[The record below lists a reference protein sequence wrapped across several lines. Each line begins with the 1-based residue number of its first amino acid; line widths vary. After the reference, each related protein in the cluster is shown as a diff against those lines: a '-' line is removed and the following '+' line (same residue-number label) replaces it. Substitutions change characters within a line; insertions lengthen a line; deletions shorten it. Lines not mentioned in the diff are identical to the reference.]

1 MGVERTRQMGHSRPE
16 RAARMAPPLSW
27 RFSSPRG
34 GADRLYRGL
43 LACASRG
50 GMSGLRHLG
59 PSLAGP
65 ALMGLILL
73 AFSTLGAAPAQAQTV
88 TTLVSNTDF
97 GVLSAG
103 VANIQAQ
110 SFTTGANGAGYEI
123 SEIRIRVL
131 SLPLV
136 LPDNSV
142 KLRADDGGKPGG
154 LVADLMDP
162 ATFVGANQSNTF
174 TVPEGT
180 ILDPQTTYWVVVNEG
195 VEVGSTF
202 SYTATTFD
210 SQTGEAGW
218 SIGNGYLWKSAPNQD
233 WSSSD
238 NALLIAVRG
247 LPGTPPGATDATLSE
262 IVVNKKEVNDRGDE
276 IVLEPAFS
284 SDRTSYSFVVGRESS
299 LFLTVRTTH
308 PRATVRI
315 FEGRLSHLET
325 PPHLEGEVRHYAEL
339 MVQSL
344 GGGRWSIEFNPSEG
358 RYWIDVTVTSADE
371 EHQVNYRLD
380 YLARGRPPSLL
391 WALIAPH
398 GSRGTL
404 DRVTLKYD
412 KILRP
417 DGPDPDNP
425 LAPPASAF
433 SVEVEGQFVA
443 VTKTQINAEYLQL
456 RLARELT
463 SQEQQVTVGYARPA
477 TNPVQTNIGG
487 LAFDFT
493 DYPVDVSRAPT
504 TNNSE
509 LSVADAEVTE
519 GDGTMDFVVTL
530 APEQRPPAWVDY
542 ATADGTARAGE
553 DYRAT
558 SGRVKFQKMETTKTV
573 SVPIINDAVEEDGE
587 TFTLVLSDPD
597 GALIADG
604 EATGT
609 IVDDGDE
616 GVQPPRPPQN
626 TGTELFSE
634 TMTVGYNYINT
645 WAGYDDGSV
654 GDLQIGMLPETG
666 FSFGGTPYTV
676 KQVTN
681 VDPDARDSDAGQLA
695 LKLSGTLTQADAA
708 PLDLYIGN
716 TRFALAEADHY
727 LGNRN
732 HRAWD
737 DSGLVLRSGS
747 TILVRI
753 VDRRPAMTG
762 TFQNVPRNHNSPF
775 TFEVHFSE
783 EVVVSAETLRD
794 HAFAVTNGEVTGAR
808 QLNPP
813 STMAWEIAVASFS
826 EEAVTLVLPETT
838 DCAAAGAI
846 CTEDGRPLSAK
857 ISAMVEGPPAA
868 ESLPDLTVSV
878 ESVPTTHDGTSAF
891 DVRLAFSE
899 ELADDFSYKTLRD
912 HAFTVTH
919 GAVTGARRLTPASN
933 IGWEITVE
941 PAGRADVTLALPAT
955 TDCDAAGAICTE
967 DERMLAATLVAT
979 VEGPAA
985 AEPLPDLTVSV
996 QRVPGTHD
1004 GTSAFDI
1011 RLAFS
1016 EELAADFSYTTL
1028 RDDAFTVTH
1037 GAVTGARRLN
1047 PPSNIAWEITVAP
1060 TGSDAVTLVLRATTD
1075 CADDGAIC
1083 TEDGRM
1089 LAHSPPVTI
1098 PGPPVEVSVADA
1110 RVEEGAGAVLAFVVT
1125 LERAV
1130 SGVVTVGY
1138 ATSDGSALAGVDYTA
1153 ASETLTF
1160 AAGES
1165 SQTIEVAVLDD
1176 AHDEGEE
1183 TMALTLSNASSG
1195 ARITDAEATGTIVN
1209 ADPLPRALLARFGR
1223 TAAVHVVE
1231 HVEERLQAPR
1241 EPGFRGRFAG
1251 RELRRGM
1258 ERDMALSFLRELGGM
1273 GGVNPAGVH
1282 GAGMHSPGA
1291 HGPRSGTPGTR
1302 MAGAAPL
1309 GAVGLAGGG
1318 VPMGA
1323 AAGSLATAP
1332 GMGAAASPMGTGPAG
1347 GLGGSGLLQMGF
1359 GGGDMLTGSAF
1370 AMNRETHGGILSFWS
1385 RGAQSRFAGRDGAL
1399 SLGGDVRTTMF
1410 GADYARGPLV
1420 AGLSLS
1426 HSRGLGEYAGVTGG
1440 QVASAVTGLYP
1451 WLGYQV
1457 TDRVSVWGVT
1467 GYGAGG
1473 MLLTP
1478 ETGAALESGLSM
1490 AMAAAGTRGELI
1502 AGGAGGFELAFK
1514 ADALWVGTAID
1525 GVDGPTGR
1533 LAATAA
1539 AVTRFRTGLEGSRD
1553 YTLAG
1558 RLSLTPSVEVGLRQD
1573 GGDAETGAGMDLGAG
1588 LVVSD
1593 SSTGLAVDVRVRTLL
1608 VHQAEGFR
1616 ERGMAVSLSYNPTP
1630 STPLG
1635 VTARVA
1641 PSWGGEAASGAE
1653 ALWGRETMAGMARGG
1668 VADGTRLDA
1677 EVGYGLPVGSRFV
1690 GTPTVGVGTS
1700 AYGRDYRLGYRLG
1713 ALGGAGTTVEF
1724 GVDAQRR
1731 ESPLVGGTDHGA
1743 RAQATVGW

>member
-1 MGVERTRQMGHSRPE
+1 
-16 RAARMAPPLSW
+16 
-27 RFSSPRG
+27 
-34 GADRLYRGL
+34 
-43 LACASRG
+43 
-50 GMSGLRHLG
+50 
-59 PSLAGP
+59 
-65 ALMGLILL
+65 MGLILL

-88 TTLVSNTDF
+88 TTLVSNTGF

-123 SEIRIRVL
+123 SEIQI
-131 SLPLV
+131 LV
-136 LPDNSV
+136 FSAPSNPPDNSV
-142 KLRADDGGKPGG
+142 KLRIDNGSGKPGG

-174 TVPEGT
+174 TVREGT

-218 SIGNGYLWKSAPNQD
+218 SIGNGYLSKSAPNQD

-262 IVVNKKEVNDRGDE
+262 IVVNKKEGNDRGDE

-284 SDRTSYSFVVGRESS
+284 SDRTSYSFVVGINSS

-344 GGGRWSIEFNPSEG
+344 GGGRWSIDFNPSEG

-463 SQEQQVTVGYARPA
+463 SQEQQVTLGYARPA

-558 SGRVKFQKMETTKTV
+558 SGRVKFRKRETTKTV

-899 ELADDFSYKTLRD
+899 ELADDFSYETLRD

-919 GAVTGARRLTPASN
+919 GEVTGARRLNPPSN
-933 IGWEITVE
+933 IGWEITVA

-1004 GTSAFDI
+1004 GTSAFDV

-1089 LAHSPPVTI
+1089 LAHSTPVTI

-1731 ESPLVGGTDHGA
+1731 ERPLVGGTDHGA

>member
-1 MGVERTRQMGHSRPE
+1 
-16 RAARMAPPLSW
+16 
-27 RFSSPRG
+27 
-34 GADRLYRGL
+34 
-43 LACASRG
+43 
-50 GMSGLRHLG
+50 
-59 PSLAGP
+59 
-65 ALMGLILL
+65 MGLILL

-88 TTLVSNTDF
+88 TTTLVSNTGAVL
-97 GVLSAG
+97 GVGAS
-103 VANIQAQ
+103 NIQAQ
-110 SFTTGANGAGYEI
+110 SFRTGASAAGYEI
-123 SEIRIRVL
+123 TDIRIRVL
-131 SLPLV
+131 SFPLV

-162 ATFVGANQSNTF
+162 ATFRGGHQTNTF

-180 ILDPQTTYWVVVNEG
+180 ILDPETTYWVVVNEG
-195 VEVGSTF
+195 VAVGETL
-202 SYTATTFD
+202 SYTATAGD
-210 SQTGEAGW
+210 SHTGEAGW
-218 SIGNGYLWKSAPNQD
+218 SIGNGFLSKSLPSQD

-238 NALLIAVRG
+238 NALLIHVRG
-247 LPGTPPGATDATLSE
+247 RVVPPPDPTDATLSE
-262 IVVNKKEVNDRGDE
+262 IVVNKKEDNDRGDE
-276 IVLEPAFS
+276 IALEPAFS
-284 SDRTSYSFVVGRESS
+284 SDRTSYSFVVGINSS
-299 LFLTVRTTH
+299 SFLTVRTTH

-325 PPHLEGEVRHYAEL
+325 PPHLEGEVRHYDEVVAD
-339 MVQSL
+339 SL

-380 YLARGRPPSLL
+380 YLARGRPPNLL

-398 GSRGTL
+398 GRSGTL

-433 SVEVEGQFVA
+433 SVEVEGEPVP
-443 VTKTQINAEYLQL
+443 VTRTQINAEYLQL
-456 RLARELT
+456 RLAREL
-463 SQEQQVTVGYARPA
+463 SPQEQQVTVSYTRPA

-493 DYPVDVSRAPT
+493 DYPVDVSRVPT
-504 TNNSE
+504 TGNSK

-519 GDGTMDFVVTL
+519 GEGTMDFVVTL
-530 APEQRPPAWVDY
+530 APAQQPPSWVHY

-558 SGRVKFQKMETTKTV
+558 SGRVEFEAMETTKTV
-573 SVPIINDAVEEDGE
+573 SVPIINDAVREDGE
-587 TFTLVLSDPD
+587 TFTLVLSDHE

-609 IVDDGDE
+609 ILDDGDE

-634 TMTVGYNYINT
+634 TMTVGYDFNNT
-645 WAGYDDGSV
+645 WAGYDDGS
-654 GDLQIGMLPETG
+654 GGNSQIGMLPETG
-666 FSFGGTPYTV
+666 FSFGGTGYTV
-676 KQVTN
+676 EQVTN
-681 VDPDARDSDAGQLA
+681 SDSGELR
-695 LKLSGTLTQADAA
+695 LKLNGLLTQEDAA

-716 TRFALAEADHY
+716 TLFGLAGAHRY
-727 LGNRN
+727 FGNRN
-732 HRAWD
+732 FRAWN

-762 TFQNVPRNHNSPF
+762 TFENVPRNHNSPF

-813 STMAWEIAVASFS
+813 STMAWEITVASFS

-878 ESVPTTHDGTSAF
+878 ESAPRTHDGTSAF

-1004 GTSAFDI
+1004 GTGAFDI

-1016 EELAADFSYTTL
+1016 EELAADFSYRTL

-1089 LAHSPPVTI
+1089 LAHSTPVTI

-1130 SGVVTVGY
+1130 SGAVTVNY

>member
-1 MGVERTRQMGHSRPE
+1 
-16 RAARMAPPLSW
+16 
-27 RFSSPRG
+27 
-34 GADRLYRGL
+34 
-43 LACASRG
+43 
-50 GMSGLRHLG
+50 
-59 PSLAGP
+59 
-65 ALMGLILL
+65 MGLVVL
-73 AFSTLGAAPAQAQTV
+73 AFAALAAAPAQAQTV

-110 SFTTGANGAGYEI
+110 SFRTGASSDGYEI
-123 SEIRIRVL
+123 SEIQIL
-131 SLPLV
+131 IFSAPSNP
-136 LPDNSV
+136 PDNSV

-162 ATFVGANQSNTF
+162 ATFRGANGSNTF
-174 TVPEGT
+174 TVREGT

-276 IVLEPAFS
+276 IALEPAFS

-433 SVEVEGQFVA
+433 LVDVEGGPVP
-443 VTKTQINAEYLQL
+443 VTGTQINAEYLQL

-463 SQEQQVTVGYARPA
+463 SQEQQVTVSYTRPA

-558 SGRVKFQKMETTKTV
+558 SGRVKFRKMETTKTV

-587 TFTLVLSDPD
+587 TFTLVLSDPE

-609 IVDDGDE
+609 ILDDGDE

-634 TMTVGYNYINT
+634 TMTVGYNPDND

-681 VDPDARDSDAGQLA
+681 VDPDARDFDAGQLA
-695 LKLSGTLTQADAA
+695 LRLSGTLTQADAA

-716 TRFALAEADHY
+716 TRFALAEADSYH
-727 LGNRN
+727 LGRN

-762 TFQNVPRNHNSPF
+762 TFQNVPPNHNSPF

-878 ESVPTTHDGTSAF
+878 ESAPRTHDGTSAF

-899 ELADDFSYKTLRD
+899 ELADDFSYETLRD

-1098 PGPPVEVSVADA
+1098 PGPPVEVAVADA

-1138 ATSDGSALAGVDYTA
+1138 ATSDGSAQAGVDYTA

-1183 TMALTLSNASSG
+1183 TLTLTLSHASSG

-1231 HVEERLQAPR
+1231 HVEERIAAPR

-1258 ERDMALSFLRELGGM
+1258 EREVALSFLNRLGGLA
-1273 GGVNPAGVH
+1273 GNPL
-1282 GAGMHSPGA
+1282 GAGA
-1291 HGPRSGTPGTR
+1291 HGPRSG
-1302 MAGAAPL
+1302 AP
-1309 GAVGLAGGG
+1309 AAGGASLG
-1318 VPMGA
+1318 MGGFAGGRAPMATGGAMDGAWRGGSGGSMA
-1323 AAGSLATAP
+1323 AAGGLMSVGATGP
-1332 GMGAAASPMGTGPAG
+1332 MGGAAGLGGAGTMSGAAGPAG
-1347 GLGGSGLLQMGF
+1347 GMLQMGLV
-1359 GGGDMLTGSAF
+1359 GGDPLTGSAF
-1370 AMNRETHGGILSFWS
+1370 SMNRESRGGILSFWS
-1385 RGAQSRFAGRDGAL
+1385 RGARSHFAGREGT
-1399 SLGGDVRTTMF
+1399 LGLNGDVRTTMF
-1410 GADYARGPLV
+1410 GADYAKGPLV

-1426 HSRGLGEYAGVTGG
+1426 NSRGLGEYTGVAAGEVL
-1440 QVASAVTGLYP
+1440 SSVTGLYP
-1451 WLGYQV
+1451 WLGYKA
-1457 TDRVSVWGVT
+1457 TDRITVWGVG
-1467 GYGAGG
+1467 GYGGG
-1473 MLLTP
+1473 GLLLTP
-1478 ETGAALESGLSM
+1478 QGGPALESGLSM
-1490 AMAAAGTRGELI
+1490 KMAAAGTRGELV
-1502 AGGAGGFELAFK
+1502 AGGASGFELAFK

-1525 GVDGPTGR
+1525 GVDGPAGR
-1533 LAATAA
+1533 LAATDA
-1539 AVTRFRTGLEGSRD
+1539 AVTRFRTGLEGSRA

-1558 RLSLTPSVEVGLRQD
+1558 RLSLTPSVEVGLRHD
-1573 GGDAETGAGMDLGAG
+1573 GGDAETGAGMDVGAG
-1588 LVVSD
+1588 LIVSD
-1593 SSTGLAVDVRVRTLL
+1593 QSTGLAVDVRVRTLL

-1616 ERGMAVSLSYNPTP
+1616 ERGVALSLSYNPTP

-1635 VTARVA
+1635 FNARVA
-1641 PSWGGEAASGAE
+1641 PSWGGEATSGAE
-1653 ALWGRETMAGMARGG
+1653 ALWGRETMAGMAHRGLAQG
-1668 VADGTRLDA
+1668 NRLDG
-1677 EVGYGLPVGSRFV
+1677 EVGYGLPLGRRFV
-1690 GTPTVGVGTS
+1690 GTPRFGVGTS
-1700 AYGRDYRLGYRLG
+1700 AHGRDYRFGYGLGVLNQGDARFEL
-1713 ALGGAGTTVEF
+1713 

-1731 ESPLVGGTDHGA
+1731 ESPMQGGASNGVLG
-1743 RAQATVGW
+1743 RATLGW

>member
-1 MGVERTRQMGHSRPE
+1 
-16 RAARMAPPLSW
+16 
-27 RFSSPRG
+27 
-34 GADRLYRGL
+34 
-43 LACASRG
+43 
-50 GMSGLRHLG
+50 
-59 PSLAGP
+59 
-65 ALMGLILL
+65 MGLILL

-88 TTLVSNTDF
+88 
-97 GVLSAG
+97 
-103 VANIQAQ
+103 
-110 SFTTGANGAGYEI
+110 
-123 SEIRIRVL
+123 
-131 SLPLV
+131 
-136 LPDNSV
+136 
-142 KLRADDGGKPGG
+142 
-154 LVADLMDP
+154 
-162 ATFVGANQSNTF
+162 
-174 TVPEGT
+174 
-180 ILDPQTTYWVVVNEG
+180 
-195 VEVGSTF
+195 
-202 SYTATTFD
+202 
-210 SQTGEAGW
+210 
-218 SIGNGYLWKSAPNQD
+218 
-233 WSSSD
+233 
-238 NALLIAVRG
+238 
-247 LPGTPPGATDATLSE
+247 ATDATLSE
-262 IVVNKKEVNDRGDE
+262 IVVQKRQGGAPGDE
-276 IVLEPAFS
+276 IALEPAFS
-284 SDRTSYSFVVGRESS
+284 SDRTSYSFVVGRESTG
-299 LFLTVRTTH
+299 FLTVRTAH
-308 PRATVRI
+308 PRATVR
-315 FEGRLSHLET
+315 FFVTRLSHLDESGLT
-325 PPHLEGEVRHYAEL
+325 TTDVIANYYEVEFVTSSRGWA
-339 MVQSL
+339 VADRSQSL
-344 GGGRWSIEFNPSEG
+344 RRPLLDRRDGDFGGRRTPSELQS
-358 RYWIDVTVTSADE
+358 WTI
-371 EHQVNYRLD
+371 
-380 YLARGRPPSLL
+380 LARGRPPNLL

-433 SVEVEGQFVA
+433 LVDVEGGPVP
-443 VTKTQINAEYLQL
+443 VTGTQINAEYLQL

-463 SQEQQVTVGYARPA
+463 SQEQQVTLGYARPA

-504 TNNSE
+504 TGNSK

-530 APEQRPPAWVDY
+530 APAQQPPAWVHY

-553 DYRAT
+553 DYRAR
-558 SGRVKFQKMETTKTV
+558 SGRVKFEAMETTKTV

-609 IVDDGDE
+609 ILDDGDE

-645 WAGYDDGSV
+645 WAGYDDGSG

-732 HRAWD
+732 YRAWD

-762 TFQNVPRNHNSPF
+762 TFENVPRNHNSPF

-899 ELADDFSYKTLRD
+899 ELADDFSYETLRD

-919 GAVTGARRLTPASN
+919 GEVTGARRLNPPSN
-933 IGWEITVE
+933 IGWEITVA

-1004 GTSAFDI
+1004 GTSAFDV

>member
-1 MGVERTRQMGHSRPE
+1 
-16 RAARMAPPLSW
+16 
-27 RFSSPRG
+27 
-34 GADRLYRGL
+34 
-43 LACASRG
+43 
-50 GMSGLRHLG
+50 
-59 PSLAGP
+59 
-65 ALMGLILL
+65 MGLILL

-88 TTLVSNTDF
+88 
-97 GVLSAG
+97 
-103 VANIQAQ
+103 
-110 SFTTGANGAGYEI
+110 
-123 SEIRIRVL
+123 
-131 SLPLV
+131 
-136 LPDNSV
+136 
-142 KLRADDGGKPGG
+142 
-154 LVADLMDP
+154 
-162 ATFVGANQSNTF
+162 
-174 TVPEGT
+174 
-180 ILDPQTTYWVVVNEG
+180 
-195 VEVGSTF
+195 
-202 SYTATTFD
+202 
-210 SQTGEAGW
+210 
-218 SIGNGYLWKSAPNQD
+218 
-233 WSSSD
+233 
-238 NALLIAVRG
+238 
-247 LPGTPPGATDATLSE
+247 ATDATLSE
-262 IVVNKKEVNDRGDE
+262 IVVNKKEGNDRGDE

-284 SDRTSYSFVVGRESS
+284 SDRTSYSFVVGYESS
-299 LFLTVRTTH
+299 SFVTVRTTH
-308 PRATVRI
+308 PRATVT
-315 FEGRLSHLET
+315 FFVGWQSHR
-325 PPHLEGEVRHYAEL
+325 EGEPAQYFEAI
-339 MVQSL
+339 VQSL
-344 GGGRWSIEFNPSEG
+344 GGGRWWININPFEG
-358 RYWIDVTVTSADE
+358 RYWINVTVTSADG

-380 YLARGRPPSLL
+380 YLARGRPPNLL

-433 SVEVEGQFVA
+433 RVEVEGRHTE
-443 VTKTQINAEYLQL
+443 VTRTQINAEYLQL
-456 RLARELT
+456 RLAREL
-463 SQEQQVTVGYARPA
+463 SPQEQQVTLSYARPA

-558 SGRVKFQKMETTKTV
+558 SGRVKFRKRETTKTV

-634 TMTVGYNYINT
+634 TMTVGYDTDNT
-645 WAGYDDGSV
+645 WAGYHDGSGGV
-654 GDLQIGMLPETG
+654 DQIGMLPRTD
-666 FSFGGTPYTV
+666 FSFGDTDYMV
-676 KQVTN
+676 QEVTN
-681 VDPDARDSDAGQLA
+681 SDSGEVRLR
-695 LKLSGTLTQADAA
+695 LSGELTQEDAA

-716 TRFALAEADHY
+716 TPFGLAEADIY
-727 LGNRN
+727 RRGANL
-732 HRAWD
+732 RAWGN
-737 DSGLVLRSGS
+737 SGLVLPSGS

-838 DCAAAGAI
+838 DCAAAGGI

-878 ESVPTTHDGTSAF
+878 ESAPRTHDGTSAF
-891 DVRLAFSE
+891 DVRLVFSE
-899 ELADDFSYKTLRD
+899 ELADDFSYETLRD

-933 IGWEITVE
+933 IGWEITVA

-1004 GTSAFDI
+1004 GTSAFDV

-1089 LAHSPPVTI
+1089 LAHSTPVTI

-1130 SGVVTVGY
+1130 SGVLTVGY

-1241 EPGFRGRFAG
+1241 EPGFRARFAG

>member
-1 MGVERTRQMGHSRPE
+1 
-16 RAARMAPPLSW
+16 
-27 RFSSPRG
+27 
-34 GADRLYRGL
+34 
-43 LACASRG
+43 
-50 GMSGLRHLG
+50 
-59 PSLAGP
+59 
-65 ALMGLILL
+65 MGLILL
-73 AFSTLGAAPAQAQTV
+73 AFSTLGAAPAQAQ
-88 TTLVSNTDF
+88 
-97 GVLSAG
+97 
-103 VANIQAQ
+103 
-110 SFTTGANGAGYEI
+110 I
-123 SEIRIRVL
+123 SV
-131 SLPLV
+131 
-136 LPDNSV
+136 
-142 KLRADDGGKPGG
+142 
-154 LVADLMDP
+154 
-162 ATFVGANQSNTF
+162 
-174 TVPEGT
+174 
-180 ILDPQTTYWVVVNEG
+180 
-195 VEVGSTF
+195 
-202 SYTATTFD
+202 
-210 SQTGEAGW
+210 
-218 SIGNGYLWKSAPNQD
+218 
-233 WSSSD
+233 
-238 NALLIAVRG
+238 
-247 LPGTPPGATDATLSE
+247 TDATLSE

-276 IVLEPAFS
+276 IALEPAFS

-433 SVEVEGQFVA
+433 SVEVEGEPVP
-443 VTKTQINAEYLQL
+443 VTRTQINAEFLQL
-456 RLARELT
+456 RLAREL
-463 SQEQQVTVGYARPA
+463 SPQEQQVTVSYTRPA

-493 DYPVDVSRAPT
+493 DYPVEVSRAPT
-504 TNNSE
+504 TGNSK

-519 GDGTMDFVVTL
+519 GEGTMDFVVTL
-530 APEQRPPAWVDY
+530 APAKRPPAWVHY

-558 SGRVKFQKMETTKTV
+558 SGRVKFRKMETTKTV

-587 TFTLVLSDPD
+587 TFTLVLSDPE

-609 IVDDGDE
+609 ILDDGDE

-634 TMTVGYNYINT
+634 TMTVGYDFNNT
-645 WAGYDDGSV
+645 WAGYDDGS
-654 GDLQIGMLPETG
+654 GGNSQIGMLPETG
-666 FSFGGTPYTV
+666 FSFGGTGYTV
-676 KQVTN
+676 EQVTN
-681 VDPDARDSDAGQLA
+681 SDSGELR
-695 LKLSGTLTQADAA
+695 LKLNGLLTQEDAA

-716 TRFALAEADHY
+716 TLFGLAGADRY
-727 LGNRN
+727 FGNRN
-732 HRAWD
+732 FRAWN

-762 TFQNVPRNHNSPF
+762 TFENVPRNHNSPF

-813 STMAWEIAVASFS
+813 STMAWEITVASFS

-838 DCAAAGAI
+838 DCAAAGGI

-878 ESVPTTHDGTSAF
+878 ESAPRTHDGTSAF

-899 ELADDFSYKTLRD
+899 ELADDFSYETLRD

-1004 GTSAFDI
+1004 GTGAFDI

-1016 EELAADFSYTTL
+1016 EELAADFSYRTL

-1075 CADDGAIC
+1075 CADAGAIC

-1089 LAHSPPVTI
+1089 LAHSTPVTI

-1130 SGVVTVGY
+1130 SGAVTVNY
-1138 ATSDGSALAGVDYTA
+1138 ATSDGSAQAGVDYTA

-1165 SQTIEVAVLDD
+1165 SRTIEVAVLDD

-1223 TAAVHVVE
+1223 TAAMHVVE

-1241 EPGFRGRFAG
+1241 TPGFRGRFAG

-1258 ERDMALSFLRELGGM
+1258 ERDMALSFLNQLGGM
-1273 GGVNPAGVH
+1273 AGVNPAGVH

>member
-1 MGVERTRQMGHSRPE
+1 
-16 RAARMAPPLSW
+16 
-27 RFSSPRG
+27 
-34 GADRLYRGL
+34 
-43 LACASRG
+43 
-50 GMSGLRHLG
+50 
-59 PSLAGP
+59 
-65 ALMGLILL
+65 MGLILL
-73 AFSTLGAAPAQAQTV
+73 AFSTLGAAPAQAQ
-88 TTLVSNTDF
+88 
-97 GVLSAG
+97 
-103 VANIQAQ
+103 
-110 SFTTGANGAGYEI
+110 I
-123 SEIRIRVL
+123 SV
-131 SLPLV
+131 
-136 LPDNSV
+136 
-142 KLRADDGGKPGG
+142 
-154 LVADLMDP
+154 
-162 ATFVGANQSNTF
+162 
-174 TVPEGT
+174 
-180 ILDPQTTYWVVVNEG
+180 
-195 VEVGSTF
+195 
-202 SYTATTFD
+202 
-210 SQTGEAGW
+210 
-218 SIGNGYLWKSAPNQD
+218 
-233 WSSSD
+233 
-238 NALLIAVRG
+238 
-247 LPGTPPGATDATLSE
+247 TDATLSE

-276 IVLEPAFS
+276 IALEPAFS

-433 SVEVEGQFVA
+433 SVEVEGEPVP
-443 VTKTQINAEYLQL
+443 VTRTQINAEFLQL
-456 RLARELT
+456 RLAREL
-463 SQEQQVTVGYARPA
+463 SPQEQQVTVSYTRPA

-493 DYPVDVSRAPT
+493 DYPVEVSRAPT
-504 TNNSE
+504 TGNSK

-519 GDGTMDFVVTL
+519 GEGTMDFVVTL
-530 APEQRPPAWVDY
+530 APAKRPPAWVHY

-558 SGRVKFQKMETTKTV
+558 SGRVKFRKMETTKTV

-587 TFTLVLSDPD
+587 TFTLVLSDPE

-609 IVDDGDE
+609 ILDDGDE

-634 TMTVGYNYINT
+634 TMTVGYDFNNT
-645 WAGYDDGSV
+645 WAGYDDGS
-654 GDLQIGMLPETG
+654 GGNSQIGMLPETG
-666 FSFGGTPYTV
+666 FSFGGTGYTV
-676 KQVTN
+676 EQVTN
-681 VDPDARDSDAGQLA
+681 SDSGELR
-695 LKLSGTLTQADAA
+695 LKLNGLLTQEDAA

-716 TRFALAEADHY
+716 TLFGLAGADRY
-727 LGNRN
+727 FGNRN
-732 HRAWD
+732 FRAWN

-762 TFQNVPRNHNSPF
+762 TFENVPRNHNSPF

-794 HAFAVTNGEVTGAR
+794 HAFAVTHGEVTGAR

-813 STMAWEIAVASFS
+813 STMAWEITVASFS

-838 DCAAAGAI
+838 DCAAAGGI

-878 ESVPTTHDGTSAF
+878 ESAPRTHDGTSAF

-899 ELADDFSYKTLRD
+899 ELADDFSYETLRD

-933 IGWEITVE
+933 IGWEITVA

-1004 GTSAFDI
+1004 GTGAFDI

-1016 EELAADFSYTTL
+1016 EELAADFSYRTL

-1075 CADDGAIC
+1075 CADAGAIC

-1089 LAHSPPVTI
+1089 LAHSTPVTI

-1130 SGVVTVGY
+1130 SGAVTVNY
-1138 ATSDGSALAGVDYTA
+1138 ATSDGSAQAGVDYTA

-1165 SQTIEVAVLDD
+1165 SRTIEVAVLDD

-1223 TAAVHVVE
+1223 TAAMHVVE

-1241 EPGFRGRFAG
+1241 TPGFRGRFAG

-1258 ERDMALSFLRELGGM
+1258 ERDMALSFLNRLGGM
-1273 GGVNPAGVH
+1273 AGVNPAGVH

-1309 GAVGLAGGG
+1309 GAVGLAGGV

-1593 SSTGLAVDVRVRTLL
+1593 SSTGLAVDARVRTLL

>member
-1 MGVERTRQMGHSRPE
+1 
-16 RAARMAPPLSW
+16 
-27 RFSSPRG
+27 
-34 GADRLYRGL
+34 
-43 LACASRG
+43 
-50 GMSGLRHLG
+50 
-59 PSLAGP
+59 
-65 ALMGLILL
+65 MGLILL
-73 AFSTLGAAPAQAQTV
+73 AFSTLGAAPAQAQ
-88 TTLVSNTDF
+88 
-97 GVLSAG
+97 
-103 VANIQAQ
+103 
-110 SFTTGANGAGYEI
+110 I
-123 SEIRIRVL
+123 SV
-131 SLPLV
+131 
-136 LPDNSV
+136 
-142 KLRADDGGKPGG
+142 
-154 LVADLMDP
+154 
-162 ATFVGANQSNTF
+162 
-174 TVPEGT
+174 
-180 ILDPQTTYWVVVNEG
+180 
-195 VEVGSTF
+195 
-202 SYTATTFD
+202 
-210 SQTGEAGW
+210 
-218 SIGNGYLWKSAPNQD
+218 
-233 WSSSD
+233 
-238 NALLIAVRG
+238 
-247 LPGTPPGATDATLSE
+247 TDATLSE

-276 IVLEPAFS
+276 IALEPAFS

-433 SVEVEGQFVA
+433 SVEVEGEPVP
-443 VTKTQINAEYLQL
+443 VTRTQINAEFLQL
-456 RLARELT
+456 RLAREL
-463 SQEQQVTVGYARPA
+463 SPQEQQVTVSYTRPA

-493 DYPVDVSRAPT
+493 DYPVEVSRAPT
-504 TNNSE
+504 TGNSK

-519 GDGTMDFVVTL
+519 GEGTMDFVVTL
-530 APEQRPPAWVDY
+530 APAKRPPAWVHY

-558 SGRVKFQKMETTKTV
+558 SGRVKFRKRETTKTV

-587 TFTLVLSDPD
+587 TFTLVLSDPE

-609 IVDDGDE
+609 ILDDGDE

-634 TMTVGYNYINT
+634 TMTVGYDFNNT
-645 WAGYDDGSV
+645 WAGYDDGS
-654 GDLQIGMLPETG
+654 GGNSQIGMLPETG
-666 FSFGGTPYTV
+666 FSFGGTGYTV
-676 KQVTN
+676 EQVTN
-681 VDPDARDSDAGQLA
+681 SDSGELR
-695 LKLSGTLTQADAA
+695 LKLNGLLTQEDAA

-716 TRFALAEADHY
+716 TLFGLAGADRY
-727 LGNRN
+727 FGNRN
-732 HRAWD
+732 FRAWN

-762 TFQNVPRNHNSPF
+762 TFENVPRNHNSPF

-813 STMAWEIAVASFS
+813 STMAWEITVASFS

-838 DCAAAGAI
+838 DCAAAGGI

-878 ESVPTTHDGTSAF
+878 ESAPRTHDGTSAF

-899 ELADDFSYKTLRD
+899 ELADDFSYETLRD

-919 GAVTGARRLTPASN
+919 GEVTGARRLTPASN
-933 IGWEITVE
+933 IGWEITVA

-1004 GTSAFDI
+1004 GTGAFDI

-1016 EELAADFSYTTL
+1016 EELAADFSYRTL

-1075 CADDGAIC
+1075 CADAGAIC

-1089 LAHSPPVTI
+1089 LAHSTPVTI

-1130 SGVVTVGY
+1130 SGAVTVNY
-1138 ATSDGSALAGVDYTA
+1138 ATSDGSAQAGVDYTA

-1165 SQTIEVAVLDD
+1165 SRTIEVAVLDD

-1223 TAAVHVVE
+1223 TAAMHVVE

-1241 EPGFRGRFAG
+1241 TPGFRGRFAG

-1258 ERDMALSFLRELGGM
+1258 ERDMALSFLNQLGGM
-1273 GGVNPAGVH
+1273 AGVNPAGVH

-1318 VPMGA
+1318 VPMGGA

-1731 ESPLVGGTDHGA
+1731 ERPLVGGTDHGA

>member
-1 MGVERTRQMGHSRPE
+1 
-16 RAARMAPPLSW
+16 
-27 RFSSPRG
+27 
-34 GADRLYRGL
+34 
-43 LACASRG
+43 
-50 GMSGLRHLG
+50 
-59 PSLAGP
+59 
-65 ALMGLILL
+65 MGLILL

-88 TTLVSNTDF
+88 TTTLVSNTGAVL
-97 GVLSAG
+97 GVGAS
-103 VANIQAQ
+103 NIQAQ
-110 SFTTGANGAGYEI
+110 SFRTGANSNGYEI
-123 SEIRIRVL
+123 TDIRIRVL

-142 KLRADDGGKPGG
+142 KLRADDGGKPGV

-162 ATFVGANQSNTF
+162 ATFRGGHQTNTF

-180 ILDPQTTYWVVVNEG
+180 ILDPETTYWVVVNEG
-195 VEVGSTF
+195 VAVGETLSC
-202 SYTATTFD
+202 TATAGD
-210 SQTGEAGW
+210 SHTGEAGW
-218 SIGNGYLWKSAPNQD
+218 SIGNGFLWRSLPSQD

-238 NALLIAVRG
+238 NALLIHVRG
-247 LPGTPPGATDATLSE
+247 RVVPPPDPTDATLSE
-262 IVVNKKEVNDRGDE
+262 IVVNKNEGNDRGDE
-276 IVLEPAFS
+276 IALEPAFS
-284 SDRTSYSFVVGRESS
+284 SDRTSYSFVVGHESS
-299 LFLTVRTTH
+299 SFVTVRTTH
-308 PRATVRI
+308 PRATVTF
-315 FEGRLSHLET
+315 FEGWQS
-325 PPHLEGEVRHYAEL
+325 HLEGEPAQYSETIA
-339 MVQSL
+339 QSL
-344 GGGRWSIEFNPSEG
+344 GGGRWWIDINPFEG
-358 RYWIDVTVTSADE
+358 RYWIKVTVTSADG

-380 YLARGRPPSLL
+380 YLARGRPPNLL

-398 GSRGTL
+398 ARRGTL

-456 RLARELT
+456 RLARELRP
-463 SQEQQVTVGYARPA
+463 QEQQVTLGYARPA
-477 TNPVQTNIGG
+477 TKPVQTNIGG

-504 TNNSE
+504 TGNSK

-530 APEQRPPAWVDY
+530 APAQHPPAWVHY

-553 DYRAT
+553 DYRAR
-558 SGRVKFQKMETTKTV
+558 SGRVKFEAMETTKTV

-609 IVDDGDE
+609 ILDDGDE

-634 TMTVGYNYINT
+634 TMTMGYDYNNV
-645 WAGYDDGSV
+645 WAGYHDGSGGV
-654 GDLQIGMLPETG
+654 DQIGMLPRTD
-666 FSFGGTPYTV
+666 FSFGDTDYMV
-676 KQVTN
+676 EEVTN
-681 VDPDARDSDAGQLA
+681 SDSGEVRLR
-695 LKLSGTLTQADAA
+695 LSGELTQEDAA

-716 TRFALAEADHY
+716 TLFGLAEADFY
-727 LGNRN
+727 VEGQNL
-732 HRAWD
+732 RAWG
-737 DSGLVLRSGS
+737 DSGLVLPSGS

-762 TFQNVPRNHNSPF
+762 TFENVPRNHNSPF

-813 STMAWEIAVASFS
+813 STMAWEITVASFS

-878 ESVPTTHDGTSAF
+878 ESAPRTHDGTRAF

-899 ELADDFSYKTLRD
+899 ELADDFSYETLRD

-919 GAVTGARRLTPASN
+919 GAVTGARRLTPPSN
-933 IGWEITVE
+933 IGWEITVA

-1153 ASETLTF
+1153 TSETLTF

-1165 SQTIEVAVLDD
+1165 SKTIEVAVLDD

-1183 TMALTLSNASSG
+1183 TMTLTLSHASSG

-1223 TAAVHVVE
+1223 SAAVHVVE

-1241 EPGFRGRFAG
+1241 EPGFRARFAG

-1258 ERDMALSFLRELGGM
+1258 ERDWGLDFLRRLGASAGTKAA
-1273 GGVNPAGVH
+1273 GAGVQDPMS
-1282 GAGMHSPGA
+1282 GASGPGGTGVGM
-1291 HGPRSGTPGTR
+1291 TT
-1302 MAGAAPL
+1302 
-1309 GAVGLAGGG
+1309 
-1318 VPMGA
+1318 
-1323 AAGSLATAP
+1323 AAGSLD
-1332 GMGAAASPMGTGPAG
+1332 GGAGPAEGPLTGG
-1347 GLGGSGLLQMGF
+1347 GLFQMGF

-1370 AMNRETHGGILSFWS
+1370 GHEPRRRGTAASSRFWS
-1385 RGAQSRFAGRDGAL
+1385 RGAQSRFAGREGAL

-1410 GADYARGPLV
+1410 GADYAKGPLV

-1426 HSRGLGEYAGVTGG
+1426 HSRGLGEYAGVSGG
-1440 QVASAVTGLYP
+1440 QVASSVTGLYP
-1451 WLGYQV
+1451 WLGYKA
-1457 TDRVSVWGVT
+1457 TDRVTVWGVAGYGSGGLLLTPESGRALESGAVDGDGGGRDT
-1467 GYGAGG
+1467 GRAVRRGCGRLRAGVQGGCPLGRHVDRRRGRPGGTAGGDRGGGDPFPHGAGGLAGLHAGRPAVADAERGGWAAAGRRGRRDRGRHGPRRRPRRVGCVDRAGGGRAGANAAGAPGRRVPRARHGGVAELQPDAVDAAGRYGAGG
-1473 MLLTP
+1473 
-1478 ETGAALESGLSM
+1478 AV
-1490 AMAAAGTRGELI
+1490 
-1502 AGGAGGFELAFK
+1502 
-1514 ADALWVGTAID
+1514 VG
-1525 GVDGPTGR
+1525 R
-1533 LAATAA
+1533 
-1539 AVTRFRTGLEGSRD
+1539 
-1553 YTLAG
+1553 
-1558 RLSLTPSVEVGLRQD
+1558 
-1573 GGDAETGAGMDLGAG
+1573 
-1588 LVVSD
+1588 
-1593 SSTGLAVDVRVRTLL
+1593 
-1608 VHQAEGFR
+1608 
-1616 ERGMAVSLSYNPTP
+1616 
-1630 STPLG
+1630 
-1635 VTARVA
+1635 
-1641 PSWGGEAASGAE
+1641 
-1653 ALWGRETMAGMARGG
+1653 
-1668 VADGTRLDA
+1668 
-1677 EVGYGLPVGSRFV
+1677 
-1690 GTPTVGVGTS
+1690 
-1700 AYGRDYRLGYRLG
+1700 
-1713 ALGGAGTTVEF
+1713 
-1724 GVDAQRR
+1724 
-1731 ESPLVGGTDHGA
+1731 
-1743 RAQATVGW
+1743 

>member
-1 MGVERTRQMGHSRPE
+1 
-16 RAARMAPPLSW
+16 
-27 RFSSPRG
+27 
-34 GADRLYRGL
+34 
-43 LACASRG
+43 
-50 GMSGLRHLG
+50 
-59 PSLAGP
+59 
-65 ALMGLILL
+65 MGLILL

-88 TTLVSNTDF
+88 TTLVSNTGF

-123 SEIRIRVL
+123 SEIQI
-131 SLPLV
+131 LV
-136 LPDNSV
+136 FSAPSNPPDNSV
-142 KLRADDGGKPGG
+142 KLRIDNGSGKPGG

-174 TVPEGT
+174 TVREGT

-247 LPGTPPGATDATLSE
+247 LPGTPPGATVAALSE
-262 IVVNKKEVNDRGDE
+262 IVVNKKEGNDRGDE
-276 IVLEPAFS
+276 IALEPAFS
-284 SDRTSYSFVVGRESS
+284 SDRTSYSFVVGRNSS
-299 LFLTVRTTH
+299 SFLTVRTTH

-325 PPHLEGEVRHYAEL
+325 PPHLEGVLNRYGEL
-339 MVQSL
+339 VADSL
-344 GGGRWSIEFNPSEG
+344 GGGRWSTDFNPSEG
-358 RYWIDVTVTSADE
+358 RYWIDVTVTSFDG

-433 SVEVEGQFVA
+433 SVEVEGEPVP
-443 VTKTQINAEYLQL
+443 VTRTQINAEFLQL
-456 RLARELT
+456 RLAREL
-463 SQEQQVTVGYARPA
+463 SPQEQQVTVSYTRPA

-558 SGRVKFQKMETTKTV
+558 SGRVKFRKRETTKTV

-587 TFTLVLSDPD
+587 TFTLVLSDPE

-609 IVDDGDE
+609 ILDDGDE

-634 TMTVGYNYINT
+634 TMTVGYDFNNT
-645 WAGYDDGSV
+645 WAGYDDGS
-654 GDLQIGMLPETG
+654 GGNSQIGMLPETG
-666 FSFGGTPYTV
+666 FSFGGTGYTV
-676 KQVTN
+676 EQVTN
-681 VDPDARDSDAGQLA
+681 SDSGELR
-695 LKLSGTLTQADAA
+695 LKLNGLLTQEDAA

-716 TRFALAEADHY
+716 TLFGLAGADRY
-727 LGNRN
+727 FGNRN
-732 HRAWD
+732 FRAWN

-762 TFQNVPRNHNSPF
+762 TFENVPRNHNSPF

-813 STMAWEIAVASFS
+813 STMAWEITVASFS

-838 DCAAAGAI
+838 DCAAAGGI

-878 ESVPTTHDGTSAF
+878 ESAPRTHDGTSAF

-899 ELADDFSYKTLRD
+899 ELADDFSYETLRD

-933 IGWEITVE
+933 IGWEITVA

-979 VEGPAA
+979 VAGPPA

-1047 PPSNIAWEITVAP
+1047 APSNIAWEITVAP

-1075 CADDGAIC
+1075 CDDDGAIC

-1241 EPGFRGRFAG
+1241 EPGFRARFAG
-1251 RELRRGM
+1251 RELRPGM
-1258 ERDMALSFLRELGGM
+1258 ERDWGLDFLRRLGASAGTKAA
-1273 GGVNPAGVH
+1273 GAGVEDPMSGASGPG
-1282 GAGMHSPGA
+1282 GAG
-1291 HGPRSGTPGTR
+1291 
-1302 MAGAAPL
+1302 
-1309 GAVGLAGGG
+1309 VG
-1318 VPMGA
+1318 MTT
-1323 AAGSLATAP
+1323 AAGSID
-1332 GMGAAASPMGTGPAG
+1332 GGAGPAEGPLTGG
-1347 GLGGSGLLQMGF
+1347 GLFQMGF
-1359 GGGDMLTGSAF
+1359 GGGDVLTGSGF
-1370 AMNRETHGGILSFWS
+1370 GLNRKTRHGGILSLWS
-1385 RGAQSRFAGRDGAL
+1385 RGAQSRFSGREGAL

-1410 GADYARGPLV
+1410 GADYAKGPLV

-1426 HSRGLGEYAGVTGG
+1426 HSRGLGEYAGVSGG
-1440 QVASAVTGLYP
+1440 QVASSVTGLYP
-1451 WLGYQV
+1451 WLGYKA
-1457 TDRVSVWGVT
+1457 TDRVTVWGVA
-1467 GYGAGG
+1467 GYGSGDLRLA
-1473 MLLTP
+1473 P
-1478 ETGAALESGLSM
+1478 ESGRELESGLSM
-1490 AMAAAGTRGELI
+1490 AMAAAGTRGELFD
-1502 AGGAGGFELAFK
+1502 GGAGGFGLAFK
-1514 ADALWVGTAID
+1514 ADALWVGTSID
-1525 GVDGPTGR
+1525 GVNGPAGR
-1533 LAATAA
+1533 LAATEA
-1539 AVTRFRTGLEGSRD
+1539 AVTRFRTGLEGSRA
-1553 YTLAG
+1553 YRLGG
-1558 RLSLTPSVEVGLRQD
+1558 RVSLKPSLEVGLRRD
-1573 GGDAETGAGMDLGAG
+1573 GGDAEIGTGMDIGGG
-1588 LVVSD
+1588 LVASD
-1593 SSTGLAVDVRVRTLL
+1593 ALTGLLVDVRVRML
-1608 VHQAEGFR
+1608 VMHQAEDFR
-1616 ERGMAVSLSYNPTP
+1616 ERGMAVSFSYNPTP

-1635 VTARVA
+1635 LMARVA
-1641 PSWGGEAASGAE
+1641 PSWGGQATSGAE
-1653 ALWGRETMAGMARGG
+1653 ALWGRETMAGMMPGSFAPGS
-1668 VADGTRLDA
+1668 RLDA
-1677 EVGYGLPVGSRFV
+1677 EVGYGLPVGRRFV
-1690 GTPTVGVGTS
+1690 GTPRFAVATTQVDRDLRVG
-1700 AYGRDYRLGYRLG
+1700 YDLGLLERGSLAF
-1713 ALGGAGTTVEF
+1713 ALGVNAY
-1724 GVDAQRR
+1724 RR
-1731 ESPLVGGTDHGA
+1731 ESPLQGGAKSNGVLA
-1743 RAQATVGW
+1743 RATLGW

>member
-1 MGVERTRQMGHSRPE
+1 
-16 RAARMAPPLSW
+16 
-27 RFSSPRG
+27 
-34 GADRLYRGL
+34 
-43 LACASRG
+43 
-50 GMSGLRHLG
+50 
-59 PSLAGP
+59 
-65 ALMGLILL
+65 MGLILL

-88 TTLVSNTDF
+88 TTLVSNTDEDL
-97 GVLSAG
+97 GGSG
-103 VANIQAQ
+103 SENIQAQ

-123 SEIRIRVL
+123 SEIRIFIFSVPANLPNSSVVL
-131 SLPLV
+131 RS
-136 LPDNSV
+136 DNGSG
-142 KLRADDGGKPGG
+142 RPGDV
-154 LVADLMDP
+154 VAYLTYP

-174 TVPEGT
+174 AVREGT
-180 ILDPQTTYWVVVNEG
+180 ILNPATTYWVVVNEG
-195 VEVGSTF
+195 VEDQVDRI
-202 SYTATTFD
+202 SYAHTD
-210 SQTGEAGW
+210 DNGQTGEDGW
-218 SIGNGYLWKSAPNQD
+218 SIGDAYLRKNLPQHSWETSAVTSLFFQ
-233 WSSSD
+233 
-238 NALLIAVRG
+238 VRG
-247 LPGTPPGATDATLSE
+247 LAVAPPDPTDATLRE
-262 IVVNKKEVNDRGDE
+262 IVVQKRQAAAPGDE
-276 IVLEPAFS
+276 IALEPAFS
-284 SDRTSYSFVVGRESS
+284 RDGTSYSFVVGHESS
-299 LFLTVRTTH
+299 SFVTVGTTV
-308 PRATVRI
+308 PGATVRI

-325 PPHLEGEVRHYAEL
+325 PPHLEGKMYVEVVPE
-339 MVQSL
+339 SL
-344 GGGRWSIEFNPSEG
+344 GGGRWRIEINPIEG
-358 RYWIDVTVTSADE
+358 RHWIDVTVTSEDG
-371 EHQVNYRLD
+371 EHRVNYRLD
-380 YLARGRPPSLL
+380 YLARGLPPNLL

-398 GSRGTL
+398 VGGGTL

-417 DGPDPDNP
+417 DGPDSANP

-433 SVEVEGQFVA
+433 SVEVEGQPVA
-443 VTKTQINAEYLQL
+443 VTSPQINAEYLQL
-456 RLARELT
+456 RLAREL
-463 SQEQQVTVGYARPA
+463 SPQEQQVTVSYARPA

-487 LAFDFT
+487 LASDFT
-493 DYPVDVSRAPT
+493 DYPVDVSRVPT
-504 TNNSE
+504 TGNSK
-509 LSVADAEVTE
+509 LSVAAAEVTE

-530 APEQRPPAWVDY
+530 APAQWPPARVHY

-553 DYRAT
+553 DYRAR
-558 SGRVKFQKMETTKTV
+558 SGRVDFEAFQTTKTV
-573 SVPIINDAVEEDGE
+573 SVPIINDAVREDGE
-587 TFTLVLSDPD
+587 TFTLVLSDPY
-597 GALIADG
+597 GAPIADG

-609 IVDDGDE
+609 ILDDGDE

-634 TMTVGYNYINT
+634 TMTVGYDPDNT
-645 WAGYDDGSV
+645 WAGYNDGTGGV
-654 GDLQIGMLPETG
+654 DPIGMLTGTG
-666 FSFGGTPYTV
+666 FSFDGTDYTV
-676 KQVTN
+676 QAVTN
-681 VDPDARDSDAGQLA
+681 DDSGPLE
-695 LKLSGTLTQADAA
+695 LNLSGTLTQADAA

-716 TRFALAEADHY
+716 TPFGLAEADRFAD
-727 LGNRN
+727 GPNR
-732 HRAWD
+732 RGWD
-737 DSGLVLRSGS
+737 DTGLVLPSGS

-762 TFQNVPRNHNSPF
+762 TFENVPRNHNSPF

-813 STMAWEIAVASFS
+813 STMGWEITVASFS

-878 ESVPTTHDGTSAF
+878 ESAPRTHDGTSAF

-899 ELADDFSYKTLRD
+899 ELADDFSYETLRD

-979 VEGPAA
+979 VEGPPA

-1004 GTSAFDI
+1004 GTGAFDI

-1016 EELAADFSYTTL
+1016 EELAADFSYRTL

-1075 CADDGAIC
+1075 CADAGAIC

-1089 LAHSPPVTI
+1089 LAHSTPVTI

-1130 SGVVTVGY
+1130 SGAVTVNY
-1138 ATSDGSALAGVDYTA
+1138 ATSDGSAQAGVDYTA

-1165 SQTIEVAVLDD
+1165 SRTIEVAVLDD

-1223 TAAVHVVE
+1223 TAAMHVVE

-1241 EPGFRGRFAG
+1241 TPGFRGRFAG

-1258 ERDMALSFLRELGGM
+1258 ERDMALSFLNQLGGM
-1273 GGVNPAGVH
+1273 AGVNPAGVH

-1291 HGPRSGTPGTR
+1291 HGTGSGTPGTR

-1318 VPMGA
+1318 MPMGA
-1323 AAGSLATAP
+1323 AAGSLGTAP
-1332 GMGAAASPMGTGPAG
+1332 GMGAAVSPLGAAPGMGAAMSPMGTGPAG

-1370 AMNRETHGGILSFWS
+1370 AMNRETRGGILSFWS
-1385 RGAQSRFAGRDGAL
+1385 RGAQSHFAGREGT
-1399 SLGGDVRTTMF
+1399 LGLNGDVRTTMF
-1410 GADYARGPLV
+1410 GADYAKGPVV

-1426 HSRGLGEYAGVTGG
+1426 HSRGLGEYAGVASG
-1440 QVASAVTGLYP
+1440 QVLSSVTGLYP
-1451 WLGYQV
+1451 WLGYKA
-1457 TDRVSVWGVT
+1457 TERITVWGVG
-1467 GYGAGG
+1467 GYGGG
-1473 MLLTP
+1473 GLLLTP
-1478 ETGAALESGLSM
+1478 QGGPALESGLSM
-1490 AMAAAGTRGELI
+1490 KMAAVGTRGELV
-1502 AGGAGGFELAFK
+1502 GSRTGGFKLAFK
-1514 ADALWVGTAID
+1514 ADALWVGTSID
-1525 GVDGPTGR
+1525 GVDGAAGR

-1539 AVTRFRTGLEGSRD
+1539 AVTRFRTGLEGSQD

-1593 SSTGLAVDVRVRTLL
+1593 ASSGLSVDVRVRTLL

-1616 ERGMAVSLSYNPTP
+1616 ERGMALSLSYNPTP

-1635 VTARVA
+1635 LTARVA
-1641 PSWGGEAASGAE
+1641 PSWGGQARSGAE
-1653 ALWGRETMAGMARGG
+1653 ALWGRETMAGMAHGG

-1713 ALGGAGTTVEF
+1713 ALGGAGTTVKF